1 MKNEKTYNLVFTEIR
16 KTLSNNINNLLLGH
30 WCLEQN
36 EEYLKEFRYEISEFE
51 KKEKDNEV
59 QYKNNLQ
66 IYEKLLDD
74 IIINLKDVYDENW
87 SRKSWEIF
95 IGSWISRYIFI
106 IKNRYHA
113 LKYAF
118 ENYNIK
124 QVSISD
130 YKNFSFV
137 TEDTVDFKLKT
148 NNDIWNFNLF
158 SMLWCEYI
166 DPDKKVKTIVIKNES
181 KNIEFGKNNFKKFSS
196 FKFLKYKIFKF
207 FENILC
213 KKNRIIFYRS
223 NFGNKFLLIKTLL
236 KLKNFPFYYNFDS
249 KLNNVTKLNLK
260 RKDKFISSSDEKIH
274 KILNDN
280 FYDFL
285 PTYFLESLDE
295 LKFKFRE
302 LLLPKTPKIVFSAN
316 PFVQDNLFKF
326 WLAKNIMNKGKIITF
341 QHGNNY
347 GTTKI
352 CPQEDIEVKLSDKFL
367 TWGWSDKSRPNIEAF
382 GIFKNI
388 EKKINLVNKR
398 KILLIISSTYNYVTG
413 EGTGEIL
420 SMRTKKYQK
429 ILDELIKKMPNFI
442 LENIFIRG
450 NYVGEKLRSSK
461 ITSNIKKKYK
471 NLKFQNSKKPL
482 INVFND
488 FGLILNSNDST
499 VFLESMALNKPTISL
514 MDETLYFNHFRSEP
528 LEIFAQLK
536 EVGIIHT
543 NIDSLIDFLKK
554 INFNFNEWWNTER
567 VNKIKYLFVKNY
579 CKPIDN
585 FPEEIN
591 IFTKNL

>member
-1 MKNEKTYNLVFTEIR
+1 MK
-16 KTLSNNINNLLLGH
+16 H
-30 WCLEQN
+30 LE
-36 EEYLKEFRYEISEFE
+36 
-51 KKEKDNEV
+51 
-59 QYKNNLQ
+59 
-66 IYEKLLDD
+66 
-74 IIINLKDVYDENW
+74 
-87 SRKSWEIF
+87 
-95 IGSWISRYIFI
+95 
-106 IKNRYHA
+106 
-113 LKYAF
+113 
-118 ENYNIK
+118 
-124 QVSISD
+124 
-130 YKNFSFV
+130 
-137 TEDTVDFKLKT
+137 
-148 NNDIWNFNLF
+148 
-158 SMLWCEYI
+158 
-166 DPDKKVKTIVIKNES
+166 
-181 KNIEFGKNNFKKFSS
+181 
-196 FKFLKYKIFKF
+196 FLK
-207 FENILC
+207 IL
-213 KKNRIIFYRS
+213 K
-223 NFGNKFLLIKTLL
+223 
-236 KLKNFPFYYNFDS
+236 
-249 KLNNVTKLNLK
+249 
-260 RKDKFISSSDEKIH
+260 
-274 KILNDN
+274 
-280 FYDFL
+280 
-285 PTYFLESLDE
+285 
-295 LKFKFRE
+295 
-302 LLLPKTPKIVFSAN
+302 
-316 PFVQDNLFKF
+316 
-326 WLAKNIMNKGKIITF
+326 
-341 QHGNNY
+341 
-347 GTTKI
+347 
-352 CPQEDIEVKLSDKFL
+352 
-367 TWGWSDKSRPNIEAF
+367 
-382 GIFKNI
+382 
-388 EKKINLVNKR
+388 KKINLVNKR

>member
-1 MKNEKTYNLVFTEIR
+1 MKNEKTYNLVFTDIR

-181 KNIEFGKNNFKKFSS
+181 KNIEFGKNNFKKFSF
-196 FKFLKYKIFKF
+196 FKFLK
-207 FENILC
+207 
-213 KKNRIIFYRS
+213 
-223 NFGNKFLLIKTLL
+223 
-236 KLKNFPFYYNFDS
+236 
-249 KLNNVTKLNLK
+249 
-260 RKDKFISSSDEKIH
+260 
-274 KILNDN
+274 
-280 FYDFL
+280 
-285 PTYFLESLDE
+285 
-295 LKFKFRE
+295 
-302 LLLPKTPKIVFSAN
+302 
-316 PFVQDNLFKF
+316 
-326 WLAKNIMNKGKIITF
+326 
-341 QHGNNY
+341 
-347 GTTKI
+347 
-352 CPQEDIEVKLSDKFL
+352 
-367 TWGWSDKSRPNIEAF
+367 
-382 GIFKNI
+382 
-388 EKKINLVNKR
+388 
-398 KILLIISSTYNYVTG
+398 
-413 EGTGEIL
+413 
-420 SMRTKKYQK
+420 
-429 ILDELIKKMPNFI
+429 
-442 LENIFIRG
+442 
-450 NYVGEKLRSSK
+450 
-461 ITSNIKKKYK
+461 
-471 NLKFQNSKKPL
+471 
-482 INVFND
+482 
-488 FGLILNSNDST
+488 
-499 VFLESMALNKPTISL
+499 
-514 MDETLYFNHFRSEP
+514 
-528 LEIFAQLK
+528 
-536 EVGIIHT
+536 
-543 NIDSLIDFLKK
+543 
-554 INFNFNEWWNTER
+554 
-567 VNKIKYLFVKNY
+567 
-579 CKPIDN
+579 
-585 FPEEIN
+585 
-591 IFTKNL
+591 